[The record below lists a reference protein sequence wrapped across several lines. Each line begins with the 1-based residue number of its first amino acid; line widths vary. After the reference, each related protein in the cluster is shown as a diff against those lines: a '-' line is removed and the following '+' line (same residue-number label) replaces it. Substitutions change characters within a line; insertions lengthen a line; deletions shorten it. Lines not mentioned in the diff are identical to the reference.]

1 MQMYEDKCDVVFCVL
16 AYKNSMDLQ
25 EFIASVYKECRF
37 KYRIIV
43 VNSYFDDE
51 TLNAIKVVADNYKC
65 DFLNVPNNGY
75 GAGNNKGIEFAI
87 KKYGFSFLVV
97 CNPDT
102 IVKNFDMNSVI
113 EYKTEEVI
121 LAPNVV
127 CASGKRQNPAIGKY
141 SAKALKLICSGYK
154 KDKKLTLYRGLA
166 INKINRL
173 LFLLKKK
180 NSGKRIFQAHGS
192 FVIFSRSA
200 LEKLM
205 PVYDENIF
213 LFCEEMDL
221 AFKARANNVETIY
234 IPEIDIYHKED
245 GSMKLT
251 NLNIYNEEKK
261 SCLYCSQKWGINK

>member
-102 IVKNFDMNSVI
+102 IVKNFDINSVT

-173 LFLLKKK
+173 LFLSKKK
-180 NSGKRIFQAHGS
+180 KQRETHFSGTRKFCHFFQIGFGKIDARI
-192 FVIFSRSA
+192 
-200 LEKLM
+200 
-205 PVYDENIF
+205 
-213 LFCEEMDL
+213 
-221 AFKARANNVETIY
+221 
-234 IPEIDIYHKED
+234 
-245 GSMKLT
+245 
-251 NLNIYNEEKK
+251 
-261 SCLYCSQKWGINK
+261 